1 MMDSEYFKWYE
12 LLLAIGLSV
21 IGYYI
26 PFWIL
31 LFQKRMRL
39 MEMQNEV
46 DQFHTLISIL
56 IQFDRMDTQMI
67 LEWMERYSL
76 IFKPALLKCLNDY
89 DQGAEKA
96 IMQLKEDAPYPA
108 FVKIINRLQRSVEK
122 IPLLYAFDDLESEQ
136 EHHREMKIERM
147 NRVINQKVFWGKAC
161 GWTPAVFLLIFFLVG
176 PMLYVSMMNMADMM
190 IAGTKTAQ
198 DDMSGL
204 TNTLQQSKFSAYDNS
219 IVSGSQIINVV
230 RQYMKQDAFGVTVT
244 TGKGSTT
251 TYGNAFDATTGEV
264 TSTSKNEDLTN
275 AQSQS
280 AAGYINP
287 SGRFLSKVVTDKN
300 GVVRGLIFQQ
310 R

>member
-1 MMDSEYFKWYE
+1 MEENASKGLSLTATIF
-12 LLLAIGLSV
+12 LTIGLITIAV
-21 IGYYI
+21 
-26 PFWIL
+26 
-31 LFQKRMRL
+31 
-39 MEMQNEV
+39 
-46 DQFHTLISIL
+46 SIYF
-56 IQFDRMDTQMI
+56 I
-67 LEWMERYSL
+67 
-76 IFKPALLKCLNDY
+76 
-89 DQGAEKA
+89 
-96 IMQLKEDAPYPA
+96 
-108 FVKIINRLQRSVEK
+108 
-122 IPLLYAFDDLESEQ
+122 
-136 EHHREMKIERM
+136 
-147 NRVINQKVFWGKAC
+147 
-161 GWTPAVFLLIFFLVG
+161 AV
-176 PMLYVSMMNMADMM
+176 
-190 IAGTKTAQ
+190 AGTKTAQ

-280 AAGYINP
+280 EAGYINP